1 MDRVQS
7 FHRTLDQELV
17 ALMRGVSLECP
28 ACGEFVLR
36 SNGTICCP
44 ECGFRLRSRDGK
56 SAGPRLQFG
65 VQAG

>member
-1 MDRVQS
+1 MERVQA
-7 FHRTLDQELV
+7 FNRTLDQELV

-36 SNGTICCP
+36 SNGTWCCP
-44 ECGFRLRSRDGK
+44 ECGFRLRDEKAER
-56 SAGPRLQFG
+56 PRLQSG